1 MGNIRLY
8 LRANEK
14 IYINGAVIRFDR
26 KTSIELLN
34 DVSFLLENHVMQV
47 EDAKTP
53 MRQLYFVVQM
63 MLMDPANI
71 DAPKRLFDSMIK
83 SLSNSV
89 TNPQLREGICAVE
102 ADIGTGDT
110 FKALKTI
117 RGLFEVEA
125 KILEA
130 SEPQAAALPSFE
142 EAVALQEGA

>member
-14 IYINGAVIRFDR
+14 LYINGAVIRFDR

-47 EDAKTP
+47 EDAKSP

-71 DAPKRLFDSMIK
+71 DAPMKLFESMLV
-83 SLSNSV
+83 SLRSS
-89 TNPQLREGICAVE
+89 LKDDDMLEALDGIESDVRNGE
-102 ADIGTGDT
+102 S
-110 FKALKTI
+110 FRALKSI
-117 RGLFEVEA
+117 RQQFEPEDRLITRSRDNA
-125 KILEA
+125 RD
-130 SEPQAAALPSFE
+130 LPLPTAE
-142 EAVALQEGA
+142 LALQNGA